1 MSFGS
6 NIKRVRTEKG
16 ISQEELGRRISV
28 HPNQL
33 SKYEREQAAPSIDV
47 VQRMAEALDVSIDA
61 LVFGAQQNMDAVVSD
76 RELVSLFKKV
86 QLLSDRQKDT
96 VKDFLSAFVLK
107 QDLKEKLTV

>member
-1 MSFGS
+1 MSFGT

-33 SKYEREQAAPSIDV
+33 SKYERDQAAPSIDV
-47 VQRMAEALDVSIDA
+47 VQRMAEALEVSIDT
-61 LVFGAQQNMDAVVSD
+61 LVFGAEQKLDASISD
-76 RELVSLFKKV
+76 RELISLFNRV

>member
-1 MSFGS
+1 MNFGT

-33 SKYEREQAAPSIDV
+33 SKYERDQAAPSIDV
-47 VQRMAEALDVSIDA
+47 VQRMAEALEVSIDT
-61 LVFGAQQNMDAVVSD
+61 LVFGAEQKLDASISD
-76 RELVSLFKKV
+76 RELISLFNRV

>member
-1 MSFGS
+1 MSFGT

-33 SKYEREQAAPSIDV
+33 SKYERDQAAPSIDV
-47 VQRMAEALDVSIDA
+47 VQRMAEALEVSIDT
-61 LVFGAQQNMDAVVSD
+61 LVFGAEQKLDASISD
-76 RELVSLFKKV
+76 RELISLFNRL

>member
-1 MSFGS
+1 MNFGT

-33 SKYEREQAAPSIDV
+33 SKYERDQAAPSIDV
-47 VQRMAEALDVSIDA
+47 VQRMAEALEVSIDT
-61 LVFGAQQNMDAVVSD
+61 LVFGAEQKLDASISD
-76 RELVSLFKKV
+76 RELISLFNGV

>member
-1 MSFGS
+1 MNFGT

-33 SKYEREQAAPSIDV
+33 SKYERDQAAPSIEV
-47 VQRMAEALDVSIDA
+47 VQRMAEALEVSIDT
-61 LVFGAQQNMDAVVSD
+61 LVFGAEQKLDASISD
-76 RELVSLFKKV
+76 RELISLFNRV

>member
-1 MSFGS
+1 MNFGT

-33 SKYEREQAAPSIDV
+33 SKYERDQAAPSIDV
-47 VQRMAEALDVSIDA
+47 VQRMAEALEVSIDT
-61 LVFGAQQNMDAVVSD
+61 LVFGAEQKLDASISD
-76 RELVSLFKKV
+76 RELISLFNRV

-107 QDLKEKLTV
+107 QDLTEKLTV